1 MCEVVSLSDY
11 KKSLEKK
18 KEEIELDSLWSQ
30 VDEIMDIIGEI
41 EPEPYYH
48 TDDSDI
54 NALTASG
61 IEIGPSES
69 ALFNAYYTLIHEG
82 REDLA
87 ELVMEIL
94 KMK

>member
-1 MCEVVSLSDY
+1 
-11 KKSLEKK
+11 
-18 KEEIELDSLWSQ
+18 
-30 VDEIMDIIGEI
+30 MDIIGEI
-41 EPEPYYH
+41 EPESYYH

-54 NALTASG
+54 NALAASG

>member
-48 TDDSDI
+48 ADDSAVDTL
-54 NALTASG
+54 AASG
-61 IEIGPSES
+61 IQIGPSES